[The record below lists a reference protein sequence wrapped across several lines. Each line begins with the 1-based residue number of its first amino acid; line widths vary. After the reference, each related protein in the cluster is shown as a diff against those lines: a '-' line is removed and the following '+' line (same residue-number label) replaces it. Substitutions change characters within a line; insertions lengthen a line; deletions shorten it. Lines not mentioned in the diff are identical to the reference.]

1 MKAFAGFVLIPAT
14 VFLTALGTLG
24 PEAHAVGGVPL
35 WTNYYSQT
43 GIAVDIAVDRIGNA
57 VFTGFDYETIF
68 PDLVI
73 IKYSSDGLPLWTNRY
88 NGPGNSDDQPKALAL
103 DDTGNVFVI
112 GTTGI
117 LGEPGDYLTLAYS
130 SDGVPLWMNR
140 YNGAGNNHDF
150 PRAIA
155 LDSRGNVF
163 VTGSSLTVSSR
174 DYATVAYSKSGAP
187 LWTNLYNGPANGS
200 DSALAVA
207 VDGSG
212 KVFVTGGSMPDTSSR
227 EYATVAYSSTG
238 ARLWADHYNGPA
250 KGFGDGRAVALDK
263 SGNVFVTGN
272 SAGSGTTND
281 FATIAYSSSGV
292 VLWTNRYNG
301 PGNSNDIGNAIAVD
315 SEGTVFVTGSSTG
328 SGSGFDY
335 ATIAYSNGGVPLW
348 TNRYNGPG
356 NGNDIP
362 FALALDS
369 EGNVFVTGSSA
380 GTGTSY
386 DYVTL
391 AYSNAGV
398 PLWTNR
404 YTHSTDGNKV
414 ASLAV
419 DLAGNAFVT
428 GTTSIDSIASFVTIK
443 YSSSLRPYL
452 QLQRDENQ
460 FILSWT
466 NSAFTLQ
473 AAPSIT
479 GVFTNVLSPAS
490 LSTNRTSNSQQFFRL
505 SNP

>member
-1 MKAFAGFVLIPAT
+1 MKASTGFALIPAML
-14 VFLTALGTLG
+14 FPISLGVLEL
-24 PEAHAVGGVPL
+24 EAHADGGVPL
-35 WTNYYSQT
+35 WTNYYGQT
-43 GIAVDIAVDRIGNA
+43 GIAVDMAVDRTGNA
-57 VFTGFDYETIF
+57 VVTGFDYETIF
-68 PDLVI
+68 PDLVT

-88 NGPGNSDDQPKALAL
+88 NGPGSSDDQPKALAI

-130 SDGVPLWMNR
+130 SDGAPLWMNR
-140 YNGAGNNHDF
+140 YNGTGNNRDSA
-150 PRAIA
+150 RAVA
-155 LDSRGNVF
+155 VDSSGKVV
-163 VTGSSLTVSSR
+163 VTGSSVSVAST
-174 DYATVAYSKSGAP
+174 DYATIAYSKSGVP

-200 DSALAVA
+200 DGALAVA
-207 VDGSG
+207 VDSSG

-227 EYATVAYSSTG
+227 EYATVAYSSAG
-238 ARLWADHYNGPA
+238 ARLWANHYYGSAN
-250 KGFGDGRAVALDK
+250 GFGDGRAVALDK

-281 FATIAYSSSGV
+281 FATIAYSNSGV

-301 PGNSNDIGNAIAVD
+301 PGNGNDIANAIGVD
-315 SEGTVFVTGSSTG
+315 SKGNVFITGSSTG
-328 SGSGFDY
+328 TGSGFDY
-335 ATIAYSNGGVPLW
+335 ATIAYSNAGVPLW

-356 NGNDIP
+356 NGDDIS
-362 FALALDS
+362 FALTLDG

-386 DYVTL
+386 DYATL

-404 YTHSTDGNKV
+404 YTHSTNGNKV

-419 DLAGNAFVT
+419 DLVGNVFVT

-443 YSSSLRPYL
+443 YSSSLHPYL

-460 FILSWT
+460 IILSWT

-473 AAPSIT
+473 SAPSIT
-479 GVFTNVLSPAS
+479 GVFTNVPGAASPF
-490 LSTNRTSNSQQFFRL
+490 TNLTSSSQQFFRL

>member
-1 MKAFAGFVLIPAT
+1 ML
-14 VFLTALGTLG
+14 FLTSLGVLE
-24 PEAHAVGGVPL
+24 PEAHADGGVPL
-35 WTNYYSQT
+35 WTNYYGQT
-43 GIAVDIAVDRIGNA
+43 GIAVDMAVDRTGNA
-57 VFTGFDYETIF
+57 VVTGFDYESMF
-68 PDLVI
+68 PDLVT

-88 NGPGNSDDQPKALAL
+88 NGPGSSDDQPKALAI
-103 DDTGNVFVI
+103 DETGNVFVI

-130 SDGVPLWMNR
+130 SDGAPLWMNR
-140 YNGAGNNHDF
+140 YNGTGNNRDSA
-150 PRAIA
+150 RAVA
-155 LDSRGNVF
+155 VDSSGKVV
-163 VTGSSLTVSSR
+163 VTGSSVSVAST
-174 DYATVAYSKSGAP
+174 DYATIAYSKSGVP

-200 DSALAVA
+200 DGALAVA
-207 VDGSG
+207 VDSSG

-238 ARLWADHYNGPA
+238 ARLWANHYNGSA

-281 FATIAYSSSGV
+281 FATIAYSNSGV

-301 PGNSNDIGNAIAVD
+301 PGNGNDIANAIGVD
-315 SEGTVFVTGSSTG
+315 SKGNVFITGSSTG
-328 SGSGFDY
+328 TGSGFDY
-335 ATIAYSNGGVPLW
+335 ATIAYSNAGVPLW

-356 NGNDIP
+356 NGDDIS
-362 FALALDS
+362 FALALDA

-386 DYVTL
+386 EYATL

-404 YTHSTDGNKV
+404 YTHSTNGNKV

-419 DLAGNAFVT
+419 DLVGNVFVT
-428 GTTSIDSIASFVTIK
+428 GTTSIDSISSFVTIK
-443 YSSSLRPYL
+443 YSSSLHPYL
-452 QLQRDENQ
+452 QLQRDEKQ
-460 FILSWT
+460 VILSWT
-466 NSAFTLQ
+466 NSAFNLQ
-473 AAPSIT
+473 SAPSIT
-479 GVFTNVLSPAS
+479 GVFTNVPGAASPF
-490 LSTNRTSNSQQFFRL
+490 TNLTSSSQQFFRL